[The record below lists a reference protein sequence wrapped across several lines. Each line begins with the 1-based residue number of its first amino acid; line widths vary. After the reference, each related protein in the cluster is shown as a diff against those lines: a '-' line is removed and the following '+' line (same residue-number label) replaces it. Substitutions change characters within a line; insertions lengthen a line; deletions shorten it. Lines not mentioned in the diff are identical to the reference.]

1 MKSYSKKSWAVM
13 AGIILLTFI
22 FLPHMPPAQANPMHM
37 DMSQHGRHGHMFKP
51 HNAAV
56 HFLAMAP
63 QLKLTGK
70 QTAHLI
76 TLRDAWIEENS
87 VNEARLAAMRSDLQ
101 RLIMAKS
108 IDLKAVDQM
117 LAEISILETGL
128 WHAFAR
134 QLHDI
139 KAMLSTKQKQRL
151 ADMHRMKMG
160 HAMGRHSTKH

>member
-1 MKSYSKKSWAVM
+1 MKSYPKKSWTVM
-13 AGIILLTFI
+13 AAIILLTFI

-70 QTAHLI
+70 QISHLM
-76 TLRDAWIEENS
+76 TLRDAWIEKNS

-101 RLIMAKS
+101 QLIMADS
-108 IDLKAVDQM
+108 INLKAVDQT
-117 LAEISILETGL
+117 LGK
-128 WHAFAR
+128 R
-134 QLHDI
+134 
-139 KAMLSTKQKQRL
+139 
-151 ADMHRMKMG
+151 
-160 HAMGRHSTKH
+160 